1 MTLPTDEEIQQ
12 AAAEHAQDIQTII
25 PEHAA
30 QHAFGAHLAG
40 ARWALSQTTTLKWKR
55 PEEELPR
62 EGEWVAVVSKESN
75 DDPDP
80 CEPSTLITFE
90 YYRTGKFDRFRSP
103 RGDVMETLAWARIPL
118 PDLEGK

>member
-55 PEEELPR
+55 PEEELPTLEDDNVHVCTAMGVWPTYFSHVDNAWCYAAPR
-62 EGEWVAVVSKESN
+62 PGPNPIDWSKV
-75 DDPDP
+75 
-80 CEPSTLITFE
+80 I
-90 YYRTGKFDRFRSP
+90 
-103 RGDVMETLAWARIPL
+103 AWARIPL
-118 PDLEGK
+118 PAWLEGKE